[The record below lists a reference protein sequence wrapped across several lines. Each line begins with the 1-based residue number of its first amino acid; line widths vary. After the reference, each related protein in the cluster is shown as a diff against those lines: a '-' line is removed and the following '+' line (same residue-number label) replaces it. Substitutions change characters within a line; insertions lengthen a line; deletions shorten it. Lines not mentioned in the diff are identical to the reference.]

1 MARFSFRPKMRN
13 TQSNQDVISIP
24 EPVDDNQY
32 LAASAQAAIAD
43 KTSGA
48 YDQYMFSDSELRQM
62 PYETAVDT
70 HLQLVSTRLK
80 QRYGRAL
87 TAKRNQV
94 ATRTY
99 SVERMNLRKELVD
112 NRLRSSQIQ
121 VDAHRVVLAGED
133 EGKHGLTW
141 IGHEPDFLGP
151 MNARF
156 KLIAHALI
164 FLVIGIV
171 DIYVIWSSFRSMKI
185 PGLEA
190 GFLTAPAVAAQ
201 LAFPHLAGTRLA
213 KIIRGSTKKLWLWIE
228 VFTLLGIWGVF
239 VYVMSVIRVRFIVEK
254 IQSSSGVIDASYP
267 GIFLLLNLV
276 LLTALGGWLIFI
288 AIRENPHEKSILANK
303 LELHQLANKK
313 SRIERRLSKL
323 ETKLDISKNNL
334 ATLEEELEDSISAS
348 RLDLSKAA
356 KAVYRRALVN
366 QLGSVDFT
374 SAYLKSDD
382 KPETRR
388 DGKIYNSQ
396 IHDPRG
402 GVANDQQ

>member
-1 MARFSFRPKMRN
+1 MPRFSFRPKMKKAQPDR
-13 TQSNQDVISIP
+13 DVISIP

-32 LAASAQAAIAD
+32 LSASAQAAIAD
-43 KTSGA
+43 KASGA

-94 ATRTY
+94 AARNN
-99 SVERMNLRKELVD
+99 SVERATLRKDLVD
-112 NRLRSSQIQ
+112 NRMAAAQKQIE
-121 VDAHRVVLAGED
+121 AHRAVLLGED

-151 MNARF
+151 INARI
-156 KLIAHALI
+156 KLLSHALI
-164 FLVIGIV
+164 FIVIGVV
-171 DIYVIWSSFRSMKI
+171 DIYVIWSSFKAMEI
-185 PGLEA
+185 PSIEA

-213 KIIRGSTKKLWLWIE
+213 KIIRDSSKKVWLWLE
-228 VFTLLGIWGVF
+228 VLVLLGIWGVF
-239 VYVMSVIRVRFIVEK
+239 VYVMAVIRVRFIVEK
-254 IQSSSGVIDASYP
+254 IRDSGGELDASYP
-267 GIFLLLNLV
+267 GIFLMLNLV

-288 AIRENPHEKSILANK
+288 AIRENPHEKAILANK
-303 LELHQLANKK
+303 LKLHLLTRKN
-313 SRIERRLSKL
+313 SRIESRLARR
-323 ETKLDISKNNL
+323 ETRLAISRNNL
-334 ATLEEELEDSISAS
+334 ATLEEELEDSIHAS
-348 RLDLSKAA
+348 RQELSRAA

-374 SAYLKSDD
+374 AAYLKNEE
-382 KPETRR
+382 PLE
-388 DGKIYNSQ
+388 
-396 IHDPRG
+396 PRIELKKS
-402 GVANDQQ
+402 